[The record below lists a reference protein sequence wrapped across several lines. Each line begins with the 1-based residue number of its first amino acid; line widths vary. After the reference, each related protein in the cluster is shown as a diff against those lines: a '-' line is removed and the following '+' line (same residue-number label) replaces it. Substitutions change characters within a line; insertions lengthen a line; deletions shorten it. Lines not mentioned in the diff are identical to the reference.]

1 VWEDLCN
8 FANHHTQHPITL
20 PQPRK
25 HPITNS
31 IHRATMDAEATIID
45 LRRARNRERMARSC
59 AKHKEAKRAE
69 KVAKRATKRMI
80 REREVAKII
89 DLRRASARERT
100 ACSRAKKKAKH
111 ATERRIMEGEVE
123 ATTTRPPK
131 KMHPCNI
138 SMQPR
143 KHNVFRENRDST
155 V

>member
-45 LRRARNRERMARSC
+45 LRRARNHERMTRSC
-59 AKHKEAKRAE
+59 TKHKEAKRAE

-80 REREVAKII
+80 REREAKII